1 MKVKRESEVAQSCPT
16 LSMDCSLPGSS
27 VHGIFQARVLEWGA
41 IAFSEK
47 YIYIYIYMYVYTEF
61 DFSQGDDVKIEQSF
75 LIIETDVQ
83 FFDGNGHICY
93 LKYLN

>member
-1 MKVKRESEVAQSCPT
+1 MQPWAYEHELILC
-16 LSMDCSLPGSS
+16 
-27 VHGIFQARVLEWGA
+27 IFQHDAGKTLLSRIDTE
-41 IAFSEK
+41 IRN
-47 YIYIYIYMYVYTEF
+47 IYIYIF
-61 DFSQGDDVKIEQSF
+61 DFSQGNDVKIEQSF